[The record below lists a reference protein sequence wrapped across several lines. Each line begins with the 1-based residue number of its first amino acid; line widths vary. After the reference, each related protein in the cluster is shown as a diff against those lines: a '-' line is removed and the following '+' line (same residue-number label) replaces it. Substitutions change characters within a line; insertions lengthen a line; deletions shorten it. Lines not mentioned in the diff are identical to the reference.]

1 MNSKAGNAAALD
13 KLLDE
18 AGVTL
23 TEEQLDYIAG
33 GFGFFAEPDELT
45 CHTNGALSDCQLD
58 F

>member
-1 MNSKAGNAAALD
+1 MTRRPSALD

-33 GFGFFAEPDELT
+33 DFGFADGPNAPA
-45 CHTNGALSDCQLD
+45 CHTTGNSDC
-58 F
+58 